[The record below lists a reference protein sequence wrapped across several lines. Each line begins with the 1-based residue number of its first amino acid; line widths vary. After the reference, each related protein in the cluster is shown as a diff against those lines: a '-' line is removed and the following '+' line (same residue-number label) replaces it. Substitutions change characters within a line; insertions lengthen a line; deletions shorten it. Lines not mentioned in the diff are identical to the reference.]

1 MELGRHLH
9 ANVASTEP
17 DHVKR
22 SGCQPLFR
30 LPSYNELPK
39 RNRKRKWIYNFIGFF
54 DYFRFSGVLKNSFFG
69 EKLKNRTF

>member
-30 LPSYNELPK
+30 LPSYNELSK
-39 RNRKRKWIYNFIGFF
+39 RNRKRKHTL
-54 DYFRFSGVLKNSFFG
+54 SQ
-69 EKLKNRTF
+69 EKMSSEKSVQTF